1 MKDISRSVSKRRLK
15 SRHASNTSME
25 MTKKIPPKNAKKVQN
40 CILNRYVFVI
50 YFSRLSLINHSLFP

>member
-25 MTKKIPPKNAKKVQN
+25 MTKKIPPKNAKKK
-40 CILNRYVFVI
+40 YKTA
-50 YFSRLSLINHSLFP
+50 Y